1 MGKSERT
8 IKGNG
13 EMEANDIFMYIQS
26 HGYIVLFLSLFFGIV
41 GIPAPEESLLFFV
54 GIFISH
60 DQLHLFKSLF
70 FAISGATVGMVVAY
84 MAGYTF
90 GSALLF
96 KYGHYIGFHR
106 RRYRYVY
113 RHFRKRAPWIITFG
127 YFIPGVRQ
135 LSPYM
140 AGVVRVP
147 FLPFLFL
154 SFAGSAF
161 WISLFIFVGKFLG
174 ERIHIPLY
182 LLPWIMIVFFS
193 LFFIGLYVKRR
204 KTN

>member
-1 MGKSERT
+1 
-8 IKGNG
+8 
-13 EMEANDIFMYIQS
+13 
-26 HGYIVLFLSLFFGIV
+26 
-41 GIPAPEESLLFFV
+41 
-54 GIFISH
+54 
-60 DQLHLFKSLF
+60 
-70 FAISGATVGMVVAY
+70 MVVAY

-154 SFAGSAF
+154 SFIGSAF

-182 LLPWIMIVFFS
+182 LLPWITIVFFS